1 MIELIK
7 FYEKIYQ
14 NPMIREPGNPK
25 RIDKPLRNA
34 EDIEKFVKKC
44 NGNKPAFMSI
54 YSYSEDYKVTYQPGA
69 DGKKSR
75 IAEYPQPIF
84 DRIIL
89 DFDID
94 KQDLLK
100 SEGYNSED
108 LRVKGEELLKEE
120 GKTINKPNCIK
131 RGKEYYLKEVKDK
144 DALAIKELTKGKK
157 VDERQ
162 DLIMNYYYQK
172 YTSSEYL
179 IEPYKEAIKVSEFI
193 QSQFQVKPLLFFSG
207 GHGYHLHIYFNQVD
221 IPNVDEVVKQF
232 GLKLKENLNLNTL
245 DDSVVKSVHQHLIR
259 IPLSRHQGT
268 KLYVTPFD
276 TNTSYFEVMDTALS
290 PNVDINVDEYVN
302 QDTRLLEDFLLSYS
316 EFVEKL
322 SKKIKPNN
330 LNYEYTLNGSLF
342 DLREP
347 FSRIYQEGQRN
358 LTAYP
363 LLHFFKGANIPK
375 EDAEEFI
382 RTLPGG
388 NGLDRNEQSWVDTA
402 YSTDKPYQDNMGH
415 LVNTIKRYSSNEDDA
430 KYIIGKFNEYFN
442 SSTNIPGEVE
452 LSPGLVQFHNN
463 QYYKDGIYNK
473 RWNKD
478 KESYDYIFKGNIL
491 LHELNTTYDILGEF
505 NPVVTIK
512 YTNTT
517 INKTLSIVDKSFSEI
532 SQRIH
537 KAQLIDTNI
546 QGIES
551 ILRKIS
557 IHSVNKDLGNGVIIT
572 ANEDLFMQGFF
583 YDENQDTIL
592 HNNEFNDI
600 QSSREDIQGA
610 IKLCNEL
617 ISNRGTAKPHDAT
630 VFRCMLWSPYGYAL
644 KQLGFNKSLYG
655 LVLWGVRDTNKTG
668 SCENYSYLYNKP
680 NVIRKDADTPSAFGS
695 RLGENTY
702 TLLVDEAWNLLS
714 NKDNEETL
722 KKAITNLTVRAVKN
736 KYDNDKVDEYPGLRI
751 PIYTM
756 NDNTPVIEKEEFKK
770 RHKVLYYDKSMKLP
784 KKQIKEFIKE
794 YKPESPD
801 SPLNQLKHLGKVF
814 ASKFEVY
821 LADKSNKLHD
831 LEELTVDILK
841 EIAEEYDTPFDT
853 AYYTIQEF
861 DTDEE
866 DLGAKIRDGLNKLF
880 FKNHK
885 TLYGYDGIAS
895 NDFEF
900 SAKYGE
906 FTWLDYQPTKK
917 RYLIH
922 VKEFEKEVSNI
933 TREYLQIEDIFDAL
947 DITLD
952 ESDNK
957 DGFKTYTKFKGK
969 TTYAVKIKEF
979 DLIFKMFKMDIYE
992 DGKVE
997 EALEQEEKVKARQE
1011 ELKKREQEFDKI
1023 VSAKVIK

>member
-1 MIELIK
+1 MIKLIN

-54 YSYSEDYKVTYQPGA
+54 YSYTEDYQRGL
-69 DGKKSR
+69 D
-75 IAEYPQPIF
+75 YPKPVF

-89 DFDID
+89 DFDIN
-94 KQDLLK
+94 KEELLK
-100 SEGYNSED
+100 SEGYTSED
-108 LRVKGEELLKEE
+108 IKLNGMD
-120 GKTINKPNCIK
+120 NC
-131 RGKEYYLKEVKDK
+131 LKEVKE
-144 DALAIKELTKGKK
+144 KEEKEIRSKTKGLKGNDK
-157 VDERQ
+157 Q
-162 DLIMNYYYQK
+162 DAIMKYYYNK
-172 YTSSEYL
+172 YTSNEYL
-179 IEPYKEAIKVSEFI
+179 KEPYNEALKVSKEI
-193 QSQFQVKPLLFFSG
+193 KNQFQIEPLLFFSG
-207 GHGYHLHIYFNQVD
+207 GKGIHLHILFNPVNID
-221 IPNVDEVVKQF
+221 NIDDVVEEF
-232 GLKLKENLNLNTL
+232 GKKLEEILNLKTL
-245 DDSVVKSVHQHLIR
+245 DASVIKSVHQHQIR
-259 IPLSRHQGT
+259 IPLSRHQTT
-268 KLYVTPFD
+268 KLYVTPFEAK
-276 TNTSYFEVMDTALS
+276 NSYLEMIDNAVNQTV
-290 PNVDINVDEYVN
+290 NIDIDKYVN
-302 QDTRLLEDFLLSYS
+302 QDTQLIEDFLYS
-316 EFVEKL
+316 FSEYVSNLKSEDKPQNVE
-322 SKKIKPNN
+322 
-330 LNYEYTLNGSLF
+330 YEYTLNGSLF
-342 DLREP
+342 DLQEAYG
-347 FSRIYQEGQRN
+347 RIYKEGQRN

-375 EDAEEFI
+375 EDAKEFI
-382 RTLPGG
+382 KGLPGS
-388 NGLDRNEQSWVDTA
+388 NGLDKNEQNWVDTA
-402 YSTDKPYQDNMGH
+402 YSTNKPYQDNMGH
-415 LVNTIKRYSSNEDDA
+415 LVNTIKRYASNENEA

-473 RWNKD
+473 QWNKD

-784 KKQIKEFIKE
+784 KKQIKEFIKK

-853 AYYTIQEF
+853 AYTTIQEF

-866 DLGAKIRDGLNKLF
+866 DLGSKIRDGLNKLF

-885 TLYGYDGIAS
+885 TLYGYDGITNA
-895 NDFEF
+895 DFEF
-900 SAKYGE
+900 SARYGE
-906 FTWLDYQPTKK
+906 FTWLDYQPTNE
-917 RYLIH
+917 RYVIH
-922 VKEFEKEVSNI
+922 VKEFEKEINNI
-933 TREYLQIEDIFDAL
+933 TREYIQIEDIFDAL
-947 DITLD
+947 DITLNLD
-952 ESDNK
+952 ENK
-957 DGFKTYTKFKGK
+957 QGFKTYTKFKGK
-969 TTYAVKIKEF
+969 TQYAVKIKEF
-979 DLIFKMFKMDIYE
+979 DLIFKMFKMDIF
-992 DGKVE
+992 E
-997 EALEQEEKVKARQE
+997 EGQVDKTLEQEAMIKQRQE
-1011 ELKKREQEFDKI
+1011 DTKKR
-1023 VSAKVIK
+1023 

>member
-1 MIELIK
+1 MTELIN

-54 YSYSEDYKVTYQPGA
+54 YSYTEDYQRGL
-69 DGKKSR
+69 D
-75 IAEYPQPIF
+75 YPKPVF

-89 DFDID
+89 DFDIN
-94 KQDLLK
+94 KEELLK
-100 SEGYNSED
+100 SEGYTSED
-108 LRVKGEELLKEE
+108 IKLKGMD
-120 GKTINKPNCIK
+120 NC
-131 RGKEYYLKEVKDK
+131 LKEVKE
-144 DALAIKELTKGKK
+144 KEEKEIRSKTKGLKGNDK
-157 VDERQ
+157 Q
-162 DLIMNYYYQK
+162 DAIMKYYYNK
-172 YTSSEYL
+172 YTSNEYL
-179 IEPYKEAIKVSEFI
+179 KEPYNEALKVSKEI
-193 QSQFQVKPLLFFSG
+193 KNQFQIEPLLFFSG
-207 GHGYHLHIYFNQVD
+207 GKGIHLHILFNPVNID
-221 IPNVDEVVKQF
+221 NIDDVVEEF
-232 GLKLKENLNLNTL
+232 GKKLEEILNLKTL
-245 DDSVVKSVHQHLIR
+245 DASVIKSVHQHQIR
-259 IPLSRHQGT
+259 IPLSRHQTT
-268 KLYVTPFD
+268 KLYVTPFEAK
-276 TNTSYFEVMDTALS
+276 NSYLEMIDNAVNQTV
-290 PNVDINVDEYVN
+290 NIDIDKYVN
-302 QDTRLLEDFLLSYS
+302 KDTQLIEDFLYS
-316 EFVEKL
+316 FSEYISNLKSEDKPQNVE
-322 SKKIKPNN
+322 
-330 LNYEYTLNGSLF
+330 YEYTLNGSLF
-342 DLREP
+342 DLQEAYG
-347 FSRIYQEGQRN
+347 RIYKEGQRN

-382 RTLPGG
+382 KGLPGS
-388 NGLDRNEQSWVDTA
+388 NGLDKNEQNWVDTA
-402 YSTDKPYQDNMGH
+402 YSTNKPYQDNMGH
-415 LVNTIKRYSSNEDDA
+415 LVNTIKRYASNEDEA
-430 KYIIGKFNEYFN
+430 KYIISKFNEYFN

-473 RWNKD
+473 QWNKD

-770 RHKVLYYDKSMKLP
+770 RHKVLYYDNSMKLP
-784 KKQIKEFIKE
+784 KKQIKEFIKK

-885 TLYGYDGIAS
+885 KFYGYDGIAS

-906 FTWLDYQPTKK
+906 FTWLDYQPTKEK
-917 RYLIH
+917 YLIH

>member
-1 MIELIK
+1 MIKLIN

-54 YSYSEDYKVTYQPGA
+54 YSYTEDYQRGL
-69 DGKKSR
+69 D
-75 IAEYPQPIF
+75 YPKPVF

-89 DFDID
+89 DFDIN
-94 KQDLLK
+94 KEELLK
-100 SEGYNSED
+100 SEGYTSED
-108 LRVKGEELLKEE
+108 IKLNGMD
-120 GKTINKPNCIK
+120 NC
-131 RGKEYYLKEVKDK
+131 LKEVKE
-144 DALAIKELTKGKK
+144 KEEKEIRSKTKGLKGNDK
-157 VDERQ
+157 Q
-162 DLIMNYYYQK
+162 DAIMKYYYNK
-172 YTSSEYL
+172 YTSNEYL
-179 IEPYKEAIKVSEFI
+179 KEPYNEALKVSKEI
-193 QSQFQVKPLLFFSG
+193 KNQFQIEPLLFFSG
-207 GHGYHLHIYFNQVD
+207 GKGIHLHILFNPVNIYNID
-221 IPNVDEVVKQF
+221 DVVEEF
-232 GLKLKENLNLNTL
+232 GKKLEEILNLKTL
-245 DDSVVKSVHQHLIR
+245 DASVIKSVHQHQIR
-259 IPLSRHQGT
+259 IPLSRHQTT
-268 KLYVTPFD
+268 KLYVTPFEAK
-276 TNTSYFEVMDTALS
+276 NSYLEMIDNAINQTV
-290 PNVDINVDEYVN
+290 NIDIDKYVN
-302 QDTRLLEDFLLSYS
+302 QDTQLIEDFLYS
-316 EFVEKL
+316 FSEYVSNLKSEDKPQNVE
-322 SKKIKPNN
+322 
-330 LNYEYTLNGSLF
+330 YEYTLNGSLF
-342 DLREP
+342 DLQEAYG
-347 FSRIYQEGQRN
+347 RIYKEGQRN

-382 RTLPGG
+382 KGLPGS
-388 NGLDRNEQSWVDTA
+388 NGLDKNEQNWVDTA
-402 YSTDKPYQDNMGH
+402 YSTNKPYQDNMGH
-415 LVNTIKRYSSNEDDA
+415 LVNTIKRYSSNEDEA
-430 KYIIGKFNEYFN
+430 KYIISKFNEYFN

-473 RWNKD
+473 QWNKD

-680 NVIRKDADTPSAFGS
+680 NVIRQDADTPSAFGS

-770 RHKVLYYDKSMKLP
+770 RHKVLYYDNSMKLP

-885 TLYGYDGIAS
+885 KFYGYDGIAS

-906 FTWLDYQPTKK
+906 FTWLDYQPTKEK
-917 RYLIH
+917 YLIH

>member
-1 MIELIK
+1 MIKLIN

-54 YSYSEDYKVTYQPGA
+54 YSYTEDYQRGL
-69 DGKKSR
+69 D
-75 IAEYPQPIF
+75 YPKPVF

-89 DFDID
+89 DFDIN
-94 KQDLLK
+94 KEELLK
-100 SEGYNSED
+100 SEGYTSED
-108 LRVKGEELLKEE
+108 IKLNGMD
-120 GKTINKPNCIK
+120 NC
-131 RGKEYYLKEVKDK
+131 LKEVKE
-144 DALAIKELTKGKK
+144 KEEKEIRSKTKGLKGNDK
-157 VDERQ
+157 Q
-162 DLIMNYYYQK
+162 DAIMKYYYNK
-172 YTSSEYL
+172 YTSNEYL
-179 IEPYKEAIKVSEFI
+179 KEPYNEALKVSKEI
-193 QSQFQVKPLLFFSG
+193 KNQFQIEPLLFFSG
-207 GHGYHLHIYFNQVD
+207 GKGIHLHILFNPVNIYNID
-221 IPNVDEVVKQF
+221 DVVEEF
-232 GLKLKENLNLNTL
+232 GKKLEEILNLKTL
-245 DDSVVKSVHQHLIR
+245 DASVIKSVHQHQIR
-259 IPLSRHQGT
+259 IPLSRHQTT
-268 KLYVTPFD
+268 KLYVTPFEAK
-276 TNTSYFEVMDTALS
+276 NSYLEMIDNAINQTV
-290 PNVDINVDEYVN
+290 NIDIDKYVN
-302 QDTRLLEDFLLSYS
+302 QDTQLIEDFLYS
-316 EFVEKL
+316 FSEYVSNLKSEDKPQNVE
-322 SKKIKPNN
+322 
-330 LNYEYTLNGSLF
+330 YEYTLNGSLF
-342 DLREP
+342 DLQEAYG
-347 FSRIYQEGQRN
+347 RIYKEGQRN

-382 RTLPGG
+382 KGLPGS
-388 NGLDRNEQSWVDTA
+388 NGLDKNEQNWVDTA
-402 YSTDKPYQDNMGH
+402 YSTNKPYQDNMGH
-415 LVNTIKRYSSNEDDA
+415 LVNTIKRYSSNEDEA
-430 KYIIGKFNEYFN
+430 KYIISKFNEYFN

-473 RWNKD
+473 QWNKD

-885 TLYGYDGIAS
+885 KFYGYDGIAS

-906 FTWLDYQPTKK
+906 FTWLDYQPTKEK
-917 RYLIH
+917 YLIH

>member
-1 MIELIK
+1 MIKLIN

-54 YSYSEDYKVTYQPGA
+54 YSYTEDYQRGLDYTKPV
-69 DGKKSR
+69 
-75 IAEYPQPIF
+75 F

-89 DFDID
+89 DFDIN
-94 KQDLLK
+94 KEELLK
-100 SEGYNSED
+100 SEGYTSED
-108 LRVKGEELLKEE
+108 IKLNGMD
-120 GKTINKPNCIK
+120 NC
-131 RGKEYYLKEVKDK
+131 LKEVKE
-144 DALAIKELTKGKK
+144 KEEKEIRSKTKGLKGNDK
-157 VDERQ
+157 Q
-162 DLIMNYYYQK
+162 DAIMKYYYNK
-172 YTSSEYL
+172 YTSNEYL
-179 IEPYKEAIKVSEFI
+179 KEPYNEALKVSKEI
-193 QSQFQVKPLLFFSG
+193 KNQFQIEPLLFFSG
-207 GHGYHLHIYFNQVD
+207 GKGIHLHILFNPVNIYNID
-221 IPNVDEVVKQF
+221 DVVEEF
-232 GLKLKENLNLNTL
+232 GKKLEEILNLKTL
-245 DDSVVKSVHQHLIR
+245 DASVIKSVHQHQIR
-259 IPLSRHQGT
+259 IPLSRHQTT
-268 KLYVTPFD
+268 KLYVTPFEAK
-276 TNTSYFEVMDTALS
+276 NSYLEMIDNAINQTV
-290 PNVDINVDEYVN
+290 NIDIDKYVN
-302 QDTRLLEDFLLSYS
+302 QDTQLIEDFLYS
-316 EFVEKL
+316 FSEYVSNLKSEDKPQNVE
-322 SKKIKPNN
+322 
-330 LNYEYTLNGSLF
+330 YEYTLNGSLF
-342 DLREP
+342 DLQEAYG
-347 FSRIYQEGQRN
+347 RIYKEGQRN

-382 RTLPGG
+382 KGLPGS
-388 NGLDRNEQSWVDTA
+388 NGLDKNEQNWVDTA
-402 YSTDKPYQDNMGH
+402 YSTNKPYQNNMGH
-415 LVNTIKRYSSNEDDA
+415 LVNTIKRYSSNEDEA
-430 KYIIGKFNEYFN
+430 KYIISKFNEYFN

-473 RWNKD
+473 QWNKD

-770 RHKVLYYDKSMKLP
+770 RHKVLYYDNSMKLP
-784 KKQIKEFIKE
+784 KKQIKEFIKK

-885 TLYGYDGIAS
+885 KFYGYDGIAS

-906 FTWLDYQPTKK
+906 FTWLDYQPTKEK
-917 RYLIH
+917 YLIH

>member
-1 MIELIK
+1 MIKLIN

-54 YSYSEDYKVTYQPGA
+54 YSYTEDYQRGL
-69 DGKKSR
+69 D
-75 IAEYPQPIF
+75 YPKPVF

-89 DFDID
+89 DFDIN
-94 KQDLLK
+94 KEELLK
-100 SEGYNSED
+100 SEGYTSED
-108 LRVKGEELLKEE
+108 IKLNGMD
-120 GKTINKPNCIK
+120 NC
-131 RGKEYYLKEVKDK
+131 LKEVKE
-144 DALAIKELTKGKK
+144 KEEKEIRSKTKGLKGNDK
-157 VDERQ
+157 Q
-162 DLIMNYYYQK
+162 DAIMKYYYNK
-172 YTSSEYL
+172 YTSNEYL
-179 IEPYKEAIKVSEFI
+179 KEPYNEALKVSKEI
-193 QSQFQVKPLLFFSG
+193 KNQFQIEPLLFFSG
-207 GHGYHLHIYFNQVD
+207 GKGIHLHILFNPVNID
-221 IPNVDEVVKQF
+221 NIDDVVEEF
-232 GLKLKENLNLNTL
+232 GKKLEEILNLKTL
-245 DDSVVKSVHQHLIR
+245 DASVIKSVHQHQIR
-259 IPLSRHQGT
+259 IPLSRHQTT
-268 KLYVTPFD
+268 KLYVTPFEAK
-276 TNTSYFEVMDTALS
+276 NSYLEMIDNAVNQTV
-290 PNVDINVDEYVN
+290 NIDIDKYVN
-302 QDTRLLEDFLLSYS
+302 QDTQLIEDFLYS
-316 EFVEKL
+316 FSEYVSNLKSEDKPQNVE
-322 SKKIKPNN
+322 
-330 LNYEYTLNGSLF
+330 YEYTLNGSLF
-342 DLREP
+342 DLQEAYG
-347 FSRIYQEGQRN
+347 RIYKEGQRN

-382 RTLPGG
+382 KGLPGS
-388 NGLDRNEQSWVDTA
+388 NGLDKNEQNWVDTA
-402 YSTDKPYQDNMGH
+402 YSTNKPYQDNMGH
-415 LVNTIKRYSSNEDDA
+415 LVNTIKRYASNEDEA

-473 RWNKD
+473 QWNKD

-770 RHKVLYYDKSMKLP
+770 RHKVLYYDNSMKLP
-784 KKQIKEFIKE
+784 KKQIKEFIKK

-853 AYYTIQEF
+853 AYTTIQEF

-866 DLGAKIRDGLNKLF
+866 DLGSKIRDGLNKLF

-885 TLYGYDGIAS
+885 TLYGYDGITNA
-895 NDFEF
+895 DFEF
-900 SAKYGE
+900 SARYGE
-906 FTWLDYQPTKK
+906 FTWLDYQPTNE
-917 RYLIH
+917 RYVIH
-922 VKEFEKEVSNI
+922 VKEFEKEINNI
-933 TREYLQIEDIFDAL
+933 TREYIQIEDIFDAL
-947 DITLD
+947 DITLNLD
-952 ESDNK
+952 ENK
-957 DGFKTYTKFKGK
+957 QGFKTYTKFKGK
-969 TTYAVKIKEF
+969 TQYAVKIKEF
-979 DLIFKMFKMDIYE
+979 DLIFKMFKMDIF
-992 DGKVE
+992 E
-997 EALEQEEKVKARQE
+997 EGQVDKTLEQEAMIKQRQE
-1011 ELKKREQEFDKI
+1011 DTKKR
-1023 VSAKVIK
+1023 

>member
-1 MIELIK
+1 MIKLIN

-54 YSYSEDYKVTYQPGA
+54 YSYTEDYQRGL
-69 DGKKSR
+69 D
-75 IAEYPQPIF
+75 YPKPVF

-89 DFDID
+89 DFDIN
-94 KQDLLK
+94 KEELLK
-100 SEGYNSED
+100 SEGYTSED
-108 LRVKGEELLKEE
+108 IKLKGMD
-120 GKTINKPNCIK
+120 NC
-131 RGKEYYLKEVKDK
+131 LKEVKE
-144 DALAIKELTKGKK
+144 KEEKEIRSKTKGLKGNDK
-157 VDERQ
+157 Q
-162 DLIMNYYYQK
+162 DAIMKYYYNK
-172 YTSSEYL
+172 YTSNEYL
-179 IEPYKEAIKVSEFI
+179 KEPYNEALKVSKEI
-193 QSQFQVKPLLFFSG
+193 KNQFQIEPLLFFSG
-207 GHGYHLHIYFNQVD
+207 GKGIHLHILFNPVNID
-221 IPNVDEVVKQF
+221 NIDDVVEEF
-232 GLKLKENLNLNTL
+232 GKKLEEILNLKTL
-245 DDSVVKSVHQHLIR
+245 DASVIKSVHQHQIR
-259 IPLSRHQGT
+259 IPLSRHQTT
-268 KLYVTPFD
+268 KLYVTPFEAK
-276 TNTSYFEVMDTALS
+276 NSYLEMIDNAVNQTV
-290 PNVDINVDEYVN
+290 NIDIDKYVN
-302 QDTRLLEDFLLSYS
+302 QDTQLIEDFLYS
-316 EFVEKL
+316 FSEYVSNLKSEDKPQNVE
-322 SKKIKPNN
+322 
-330 LNYEYTLNGSLF
+330 YEYTLNGSLF
-342 DLREP
+342 DLQEAYG
-347 FSRIYQEGQRN
+347 RIYKEGQRN

-382 RTLPGG
+382 KGLPGS
-388 NGLDRNEQSWVDTA
+388 NGLDKNEQNWVDTA
-402 YSTDKPYQDNMGH
+402 YSTNKPYQDNMGH
-415 LVNTIKRYSSNEDDA
+415 LVNTIKRYASNEDEA

-473 RWNKD
+473 QWNKD

-770 RHKVLYYDKSMKLP
+770 RHKVLYYNNSMKLP
-784 KKQIKEFIKE
+784 KKQIKEFIKK

-853 AYYTIQEF
+853 AYTTIQEF

-866 DLGAKIRDGLNKLF
+866 DLGSKIRDGLNKLF

-885 TLYGYDGIAS
+885 TLYGYDGITNA
-895 NDFEF
+895 DFEF
-900 SAKYGE
+900 SARYGE
-906 FTWLDYQPTKK
+906 FTWLDYQPTNE
-917 RYLIH
+917 RYVIH
-922 VKEFEKEVSNI
+922 VKEFEKEINNI
-933 TREYLQIEDIFDAL
+933 TREYIQIEDIFDAL
-947 DITLD
+947 DITLNLD
-952 ESDNK
+952 ENK
-957 DGFKTYTKFKGK
+957 QGFKTYTKFKGK
-969 TTYAVKIKEF
+969 TQYAVKIKEF
-979 DLIFKMFKMDIYE
+979 DLIFKMFKMDIF
-992 DGKVE
+992 E
-997 EALEQEEKVKARQE
+997 EGQVDKTLEQEAMIKQRQE
-1011 ELKKREQEFDKI
+1011 DTKKR
-1023 VSAKVIK
+1023 

>member
-1 MIELIK
+1 MTELIK

-54 YSYSEDYKVTYQPGA
+54 YSYTEDYQRGL
-69 DGKKSR
+69 D
-75 IAEYPQPIF
+75 YPKPVF

-89 DFDID
+89 DFDIN
-94 KQDLLK
+94 KEELLK
-100 SEGYNSED
+100 SEGYTSED
-108 LRVKGEELLKEE
+108 IKLKGMD
-120 GKTINKPNCIK
+120 NC
-131 RGKEYYLKEVKDK
+131 LKEVKE
-144 DALAIKELTKGKK
+144 KEEKEIRSKTKGLKGNDK
-157 VDERQ
+157 Q
-162 DLIMNYYYQK
+162 DAIMKYYYNK
-172 YTSSEYL
+172 YTSNEYL
-179 IEPYKEAIKVSEFI
+179 KEPYNEALKVSKEI
-193 QSQFQVKPLLFFSG
+193 KNQFQIEPLLFFSG
-207 GHGYHLHIYFNQVD
+207 GKGIHLHILFNPVNID
-221 IPNVDEVVKQF
+221 NIDDVVEEF
-232 GLKLKENLNLNTL
+232 GKKLEEILNLKTL
-245 DDSVVKSVHQHLIR
+245 DASVIKSVHQHQIR
-259 IPLSRHQGT
+259 IPLSRHQTT
-268 KLYVTPFD
+268 KLYVTPFEAK
-276 TNTSYFEVMDTALS
+276 NSYLEMIDNAVNQTV
-290 PNVDINVDEYVN
+290 NIDIDKYVN
-302 QDTRLLEDFLLSYS
+302 QDTQLIEDFLYS
-316 EFVEKL
+316 FSEYVSNLKSEDKPQNVE
-322 SKKIKPNN
+322 
-330 LNYEYTLNGSLF
+330 YEYTLNGSLF
-342 DLREP
+342 DLQEAYG
-347 FSRIYQEGQRN
+347 RIYKEGQRN

-382 RTLPGG
+382 KGLPGS
-388 NGLDRNEQSWVDTA
+388 NGLDKNEQNWVDTA
-402 YSTDKPYQDNMGH
+402 YSTNKPYQDNMGH
-415 LVNTIKRYSSNEDDA
+415 LVNTIKRYASNENEA

-473 RWNKD
+473 QWNKD

-770 RHKVLYYDKSMKLP
+770 RHKVLYYDNSMKLS
-784 KKQIKEFIKE
+784 KKQIKEFIKK

-895 NDFEF
+895 KDFEF

-906 FTWLDYQPTKK
+906 FTWLDYQPKK
-917 RYLIH
+917 ERYLIH

>member
-1 MIELIK
+1 MIKLIN

-54 YSYSEDYKVTYQPGA
+54 YSYTEDYQRGL
-69 DGKKSR
+69 D
-75 IAEYPQPIF
+75 YPKPVF

-89 DFDID
+89 DFDIN
-94 KQDLLK
+94 KEELLK
-100 SEGYNSED
+100 SEGYTSED
-108 LRVKGEELLKEE
+108 IKLNGMD
-120 GKTINKPNCIK
+120 NC
-131 RGKEYYLKEVKDK
+131 LKEVKE
-144 DALAIKELTKGKK
+144 KEEKEIRSKTKGLKGNDK
-157 VDERQ
+157 Q
-162 DLIMNYYYQK
+162 DAIMKYYYNK
-172 YTSSEYL
+172 YTSNEYL
-179 IEPYKEAIKVSEFI
+179 KEPYNEALKVSKEI
-193 QSQFQVKPLLFFSG
+193 KNQFQIEPLLFFSG
-207 GHGYHLHIYFNQVD
+207 GKGIHLHILFNPVNIYNID
-221 IPNVDEVVKQF
+221 DVVEEF
-232 GLKLKENLNLNTL
+232 GKKLEEILNLKTL
-245 DDSVVKSVHQHLIR
+245 DASVIKSVHQHQIR
-259 IPLSRHQGT
+259 IPLSRHQTT
-268 KLYVTPFD
+268 KLYVTPFEAK
-276 TNTSYFEVMDTALS
+276 NSYLEMIDNAINQTV
-290 PNVDINVDEYVN
+290 NIDIDKYVN
-302 QDTRLLEDFLLSYS
+302 QDTQLIEDFLYS
-316 EFVEKL
+316 FSEYVSNLKSEDKPQNVE
-322 SKKIKPNN
+322 
-330 LNYEYTLNGSLF
+330 YEYTLNGSLF
-342 DLREP
+342 DLQEAYG
-347 FSRIYQEGQRN
+347 RIYKEGQRN

-382 RTLPGG
+382 KGLPGS
-388 NGLDRNEQSWVDTA
+388 NGLDKNEQNWVDTA
-402 YSTDKPYQDNMGH
+402 YSTNKPYQDNMGH
-415 LVNTIKRYSSNEDDA
+415 LVNTIKRYSSNEDEA
-430 KYIIGKFNEYFN
+430 KYIISKFNEYFN

-473 RWNKD
+473 QWNKD

-784 KKQIKEFIKE
+784 KKQIKEFIKK

-885 TLYGYDGIAS
+885 KFYGYDGIAS

-906 FTWLDYQPTKK
+906 FTWLDYQPTKEK
-917 RYLIH
+917 YLIH

>member
-1 MIELIK
+1 MIKLIN

-54 YSYSEDYKVTYQPGA
+54 YSYTEDYQRGL
-69 DGKKSR
+69 D
-75 IAEYPQPIF
+75 YPKPVF

-89 DFDID
+89 DFDIN
-94 KQDLLK
+94 KEELLK
-100 SEGYNSED
+100 SEGYTSED
-108 LRVKGEELLKEE
+108 IKLNGMD
-120 GKTINKPNCIK
+120 NC
-131 RGKEYYLKEVKDK
+131 LKEVKE
-144 DALAIKELTKGKK
+144 KEEKEIRSKTKGLKGNDK
-157 VDERQ
+157 Q
-162 DLIMNYYYQK
+162 DAIMKYYYNK
-172 YTSSEYL
+172 YTSNEYL
-179 IEPYKEAIKVSEFI
+179 KEPYNEALKVSKEI
-193 QSQFQVKPLLFFSG
+193 KNQFQIEPLLFFSG
-207 GHGYHLHIYFNQVD
+207 GKGIHLHILFNPVNID
-221 IPNVDEVVKQF
+221 NIDDVVEEF
-232 GLKLKENLNLNTL
+232 GKKLEEILNLKTL
-245 DDSVVKSVHQHLIR
+245 DASVIKSVHQHQIR
-259 IPLSRHQGT
+259 IPLSRHQTT
-268 KLYVTPFD
+268 KLYVTPFEAK
-276 TNTSYFEVMDTALS
+276 NSYLEMIDNAVNQTV
-290 PNVDINVDEYVN
+290 NIDIDKYVN
-302 QDTRLLEDFLLSYS
+302 QDTQLIEDFLYS
-316 EFVEKL
+316 FSEYVSNLKSEDKPQNVE
-322 SKKIKPNN
+322 
-330 LNYEYTLNGSLF
+330 YEYTLNGSLF
-342 DLREP
+342 DLQEAYG
-347 FSRIYQEGQRN
+347 RIYKEGQRN

-382 RTLPGG
+382 KGLPGS
-388 NGLDRNEQSWVDTA
+388 NGLDKNEQNWVDTA
-402 YSTDKPYQDNMGH
+402 YSTNKPYQDNMGH
-415 LVNTIKRYSSNEDDA
+415 LVNTIKRYASNEDEA

-473 RWNKD
+473 QWNKD

-770 RHKVLYYDKSMKLP
+770 RHKVLYYNNSMKLP
-784 KKQIKEFIKE
+784 KKQIKEFIKK

-853 AYYTIQEF
+853 AYTTIQEF

-866 DLGAKIRDGLNKLF
+866 DLGSKIRDGLNKLF

-885 TLYGYDGIAS
+885 TLYGYDGITNA
-895 NDFEF
+895 DFEF
-900 SAKYGE
+900 SARYGE
-906 FTWLDYQPTKK
+906 FTWLDYQPTNE
-917 RYLIH
+917 RYVIH
-922 VKEFEKEVSNI
+922 VKEFEKEINNI
-933 TREYLQIEDIFDAL
+933 TREYIQIEDIFDAL
-947 DITLD
+947 DITLNLD
-952 ESDNK
+952 ENK
-957 DGFKTYTKFKGK
+957 QGFKTYTKFKGK
-969 TTYAVKIKEF
+969 TQYAVKIKEF
-979 DLIFKMFKMDIYE
+979 DLIFKMFKMDIF
-992 DGKVE
+992 E
-997 EALEQEEKVKARQE
+997 EGQVDKTLEQEAMIKQRQE
-1011 ELKKREQEFDKI
+1011 DTKKR
-1023 VSAKVIK
+1023 

>member
-1 MIELIK
+1 
-7 FYEKIYQ
+7 
-14 NPMIREPGNPK
+14 MIREPGNPQ
-25 RIDKPLRNA
+25 RIDTPLRSI
-34 EDIEKFVKKC
+34 EDVEDFVNKC
-44 NGNKPAFMSI
+44 KGNKPAFKSI
-54 YSYSEDYKVTYQPGA
+54 YSYSEDYKVTYQPGNNGN
-69 DGKKSR
+69 DTR

-94 KQDLLK
+94 KVELLK

-120 GKTINKPNCIK
+120 GKAVNRVSAIR
-131 RGKEYYLKEVKDK
+131 RGTKFYLDEVKDK
-144 DALAIKELTKGKK
+144 DALAVGSLTKGKK
-157 VDERQ
+157 VNERQ
-162 DLIMNYYYQK
+162 DIIMKYYYDK
-172 YTSSEYL
+172 YTSKEYL
-179 IEPYKEAIKVSEFI
+179 LQPYREAIKVSEFV

-207 GHGYHLHIYFNQVD
+207 GHGVHLHIYFNPVD
-221 IPNVDEVVKQF
+221 IDNVGEVVEQF
-232 GLKLKENLNLNTL
+232 GLKLEENLDLQTL
-245 DDSVVKSVHQHLIR
+245 DSSVIKSVHQHLIR
-259 IPLSRHQGT
+259 IPLSRHQDT

-276 TNTSYFEVMDTALS
+276 SKTSYFEVMDTALS

-302 QDTRLLEDFLLSYS
+302 QDTRLLEDFLYSYS
-316 EFVEKL
+316 EFVDKV
-322 SKKIKPNN
+322 KTKNKPNN

-342 DLREP
+342 DLVEP
-347 FSRIYQEGQRN
+347 FARIYQEGQRN

-363 LLHFFKGANIPK
+363 LLHFFKGASIPK

-388 NGLDRNEQSWVDTA
+388 NGLDKNEQSWVDTA

-415 LVNTIKRYSSNEDDA
+415 LVNTIKRYSSNEDEA
-430 KYIIGKFNEYFN
+430 KYIIAKFNEYFN

-452 LSPGLVQFHNN
+452 LSPGLVQFHDN

-473 RWNKD
+473 KWNKE
-478 KESYDYIFKGNIL
+478 KGSYDYLFKGNIL

-505 NPVVTIK
+505 NPVVSIK

-517 INKTLSIVDKSFSEI
+517 INKTLSIEDKSFSDI

-557 IHSVNKDLGNGVIIT
+557 IHSVNKDLGSEVTIT

-583 YDENQDTIL
+583 YDENQDKIL

-600 QSSREDIQGA
+600 QSSREDIQNA
-610 IKLCNEL
+610 IKLSNEL
-617 ISNRGTAKPHDAT
+617 ISNRGTAKSHDST

-680 NVIRKDADTPSAFGS
+680 NVIKQDADTPSAFGS

-714 NKDNEETL
+714 NKDNEEVI
-722 KKAITNLTVRAVKN
+722 KKAITNITVRAVKN
-736 KYDNDKVDEYPGLRI
+736 KYDSDKIDEYPGLRI

-756 NDNTPVIEKEEFKK
+756 NDNPPLIEKEEVKK
-770 RHKVLYYDKSMKLP
+770 RYRVLYYDNSMKLS
-784 KKQIKEFIKE
+784 KNQIKEFIKR

-801 SPLNQLKHLGKVF
+801 SPLNQLKHLGKLF

-821 LADKSNKLHD
+821 LADKSSKLHD
-831 LEELTVDILK
+831 LEALTVDILK

-853 AYYTIQEF
+853 AYYTIQEY
-861 DTDEE
+861 DADDE
-866 DLGAKIRDGLNKLF
+866 DLGATIGTGLNKLF
-880 FKNHK
+880 FKKHK
-885 TLYGYDGIAS
+885 TYGYDGINGA
-895 NDFEF
+895 DFEF

-906 FTWLDYQPTKK
+906 FTWLDYQPTNE
-917 RYLIH
+917 RYVIH

-952 ESDNK
+952 VEDNK
-957 DGFKTYTKFKGK
+957 NGFKTYTKFKGK

-992 DGKVE
+992 EGKVE
-997 EALEQEEKVKARQE
+997 EILEHEEKQKQRQR
-1011 ELKKREQEFDKI
+1011 ELKEREQEFDKI

>member
-1 MIELIK
+1 MKELIN

-54 YSYSEDYKVTYQPGA
+54 YSYTEDYQRGL
-69 DGKKSR
+69 D
-75 IAEYPQPIF
+75 YPKPVF

-89 DFDID
+89 DFDIN
-94 KQDLLK
+94 KEELLK
-100 SEGYNSED
+100 SEGYTSED
-108 LRVKGEELLKEE
+108 IKLNGMD
-120 GKTINKPNCIK
+120 NC
-131 RGKEYYLKEVKDK
+131 LKEVKE
-144 DALAIKELTKGKK
+144 KEEKEIRSKTKGLKGNDK
-157 VDERQ
+157 Q
-162 DLIMNYYYQK
+162 DAIMKYYYNK
-172 YTSSEYL
+172 YTSNEYL
-179 IEPYKEAIKVSEFI
+179 KEPYNEALKVSKEI
-193 QSQFQVKPLLFFSG
+193 KNQFQIEPLLFFSG
-207 GHGYHLHIYFNQVD
+207 GKGIHLHILFNPVNID
-221 IPNVDEVVKQF
+221 NIDDVVEEF
-232 GLKLKENLNLNTL
+232 GKKLEEILNLKTL
-245 DDSVVKSVHQHLIR
+245 DASVIKSVHQHQIR
-259 IPLSRHQGT
+259 IPLSRHQTT
-268 KLYVTPFD
+268 KLYVTPFEAK
-276 TNTSYFEVMDTALS
+276 NSYLEMIDNAVNQTV
-290 PNVDINVDEYVN
+290 NIDIDKYVN
-302 QDTRLLEDFLLSYS
+302 QDTQLIEDFLYS
-316 EFVEKL
+316 FSEYVSNLKSED
-322 SKKIKPNN
+322 KPQNIE
-330 LNYEYTLNGSLF
+330 YEYTLNGSLF
-342 DLREP
+342 DLQEAYG
-347 FSRIYQEGQRN
+347 RIYKEGQRN

-382 RTLPGG
+382 KGLPGS
-388 NGLDRNEQSWVDTA
+388 NGLDKNEQNWVDTA
-402 YSTDKPYQDNMGH
+402 YSTNKPYQDNMGH
-415 LVNTIKRYSSNEDDA
+415 LVNTIKRYASNEEEA

-473 RWNKD
+473 QWNKD

-680 NVIRKDADTPSAFGS
+680 NVIMQNADTPSAFGS

-770 RHKVLYYDKSMKLP
+770 RHKVLYYDNSMKLS

-895 NDFEF
+895 SDFEC

-917 RYLIH
+917 KYLIH

-947 DITLD
+947 DITLN

>member
-54 YSYSEDYKVTYQPGA
+54 YSYTEDYQRGL
-69 DGKKSR
+69 D
-75 IAEYPQPIF
+75 YPKPVF

-89 DFDID
+89 DFDIN
-94 KQDLLK
+94 KEELLK
-100 SEGYNSED
+100 SEGYTSED
-108 LRVKGEELLKEE
+108 IKLNGMD
-120 GKTINKPNCIK
+120 NC
-131 RGKEYYLKEVKDK
+131 LKEVKE
-144 DALAIKELTKGKK
+144 KEEKEIRSKTKGLKGNDK
-157 VDERQ
+157 Q
-162 DLIMNYYYQK
+162 DAIMKYYYNK
-172 YTSSEYL
+172 YTSNEYL
-179 IEPYKEAIKVSEFI
+179 KEPYNEALKVSKEI
-193 QSQFQVKPLLFFSG
+193 KNQFQIEPLLFFSG
-207 GHGYHLHIYFNQVD
+207 GKGIHLHILFNPVNID
-221 IPNVDEVVKQF
+221 NIDDVVEEF
-232 GLKLKENLNLNTL
+232 GKKLEEILNLKTL
-245 DDSVVKSVHQHLIR
+245 DASVIKSVHQHQIR
-259 IPLSRHQGT
+259 IPLSRHQTT
-268 KLYVTPFD
+268 KLYVTPFEAK
-276 TNTSYFEVMDTALS
+276 NSYLEMIDNAVNQTV
-290 PNVDINVDEYVN
+290 NIDIDKYVN
-302 QDTRLLEDFLLSYS
+302 QDTQLIEDFLYS
-316 EFVEKL
+316 FSEYVSNLKSEDKPQNVE
-322 SKKIKPNN
+322 
-330 LNYEYTLNGSLF
+330 YEYTLNGSLF
-342 DLREP
+342 DLQEAYG
-347 FSRIYQEGQRN
+347 RIYKEGQRN

-382 RTLPGG
+382 KGLPGS
-388 NGLDRNEQSWVDTA
+388 NGLDKNEQNWVDTA
-402 YSTDKPYQDNMGH
+402 YSTNKPYQDNMGH
-415 LVNTIKRYSSNEDDA
+415 LVNTIKRYASNENEA

-473 RWNKD
+473 QWNKD

-880 FKNHK
+880 FKKHK
-885 TLYGYDGIAS
+885 KLYGYDGITER
-895 NDFEF
+895 DFEY
-900 SAKYGE
+900 SARYGE
-906 FTWLDYQPTKK
+906 FTWLDYQPKK
-917 RYLIH
+917 EKYLIN
-922 VKEFEKEVSNI
+922 VKEFEKEVSKI
-933 TREYLQIEDIFDAL
+933 TGEYLEIDDIFDEL
-947 DITLD
+947 DILLD
-952 ESDNK
+952 LEENK
-957 DGFKTYTKFKGK
+957 KGFKTYAKFKGRSV
-969 TTYAVKIKEF
+969 YAVKIKEF
-979 DLIFKMFKMDIYE
+979 DLIFKMFNIDIYE
-992 DGKVE
+992 DGQVE
-997 EALEQEEKVKARQE
+997 KTLEIEAKQ
-1011 ELKKREQEFDKI
+1011 RENE
-1023 VSAKVIK
+1023 

>member
-14 NPMIREPGNPK
+14 NPMIREPGNPQ
-25 RIDKPLRNA
+25 RIDTPLRSI
-34 EDIEKFVKKC
+34 EDVEDFVNECK
-44 NGNKPAFMSI
+44 GNKPAFMSI

-702 TLLVDEAWNLLS
+702 TLLVD
-714 NKDNEETL
+714 
-722 KKAITNLTVRAVKN
+722 
-736 KYDNDKVDEYPGLRI
+736 
-751 PIYTM
+751 
-756 NDNTPVIEKEEFKK
+756 
-770 RHKVLYYDKSMKLP
+770 
-784 KKQIKEFIKE
+784 
-794 YKPESPD
+794 
-801 SPLNQLKHLGKVF
+801 
-814 ASKFEVY
+814 
-821 LADKSNKLHD
+821 
-831 LEELTVDILK
+831 
-841 EIAEEYDTPFDT
+841 
-853 AYYTIQEF
+853 
-861 DTDEE
+861 
-866 DLGAKIRDGLNKLF
+866 
-880 FKNHK
+880 
-885 TLYGYDGIAS
+885 
-895 NDFEF
+895 
-900 SAKYGE
+900 
-906 FTWLDYQPTKK
+906 
-917 RYLIH
+917 
-922 VKEFEKEVSNI
+922 
-933 TREYLQIEDIFDAL
+933 
-947 DITLD
+947 
-952 ESDNK
+952 
-957 DGFKTYTKFKGK
+957 
-969 TTYAVKIKEF
+969 
-979 DLIFKMFKMDIYE
+979 
-992 DGKVE
+992 VE
-997 EALEQEEKVKARQE
+997 RSL
-1011 ELKKREQEFDKI
+1011 
-1023 VSAKVIK
+1023 

>member
-1 MIELIK
+1 MTELIN

-54 YSYSEDYKVTYQPGA
+54 YSYTEDYQRGL
-69 DGKKSR
+69 D
-75 IAEYPQPIF
+75 YPKPVF

-89 DFDID
+89 DFDIN
-94 KQDLLK
+94 KEELLK
-100 SEGYNSED
+100 SEGYTSED
-108 LRVKGEELLKEE
+108 IKLKGMD
-120 GKTINKPNCIK
+120 NC
-131 RGKEYYLKEVKDK
+131 LKEVKE
-144 DALAIKELTKGKK
+144 KEEKEIRSKTKGLKGNDK
-157 VDERQ
+157 Q
-162 DLIMNYYYQK
+162 DAIMKYYYNK
-172 YTSSEYL
+172 YTSNEYL
-179 IEPYKEAIKVSEFI
+179 KEPYNEALKVSKEI
-193 QSQFQVKPLLFFSG
+193 KNQFQIEPLLFFSG
-207 GHGYHLHIYFNQVD
+207 GKGIHLHILFNPVNID
-221 IPNVDEVVKQF
+221 NIDDVVEEF
-232 GLKLKENLNLNTL
+232 GKKLEEILNLKTL
-245 DDSVVKSVHQHLIR
+245 DASVIKSVHQHQIR
-259 IPLSRHQGT
+259 IPLSRHQTT
-268 KLYVTPFD
+268 KLYVTPFEAK
-276 TNTSYFEVMDTALS
+276 NSYLEMIDNAVNQTV
-290 PNVDINVDEYVN
+290 NIDIDKYVN
-302 QDTRLLEDFLLSYS
+302 KDTQLIEDFLYS
-316 EFVEKL
+316 FSEYISNLKSEDKPQNVE
-322 SKKIKPNN
+322 
-330 LNYEYTLNGSLF
+330 YEYTLNGSLF
-342 DLREP
+342 DLQEAYG
-347 FSRIYQEGQRN
+347 RIYKEGQRN

-382 RTLPGG
+382 KGLPGS
-388 NGLDRNEQSWVDTA
+388 NGLDKNEQNWVDTA
-402 YSTDKPYQDNMGH
+402 YSTNKPYQDNMGH
-415 LVNTIKRYSSNEDDA
+415 LVNTIKRYASNEDEA
-430 KYIIGKFNEYFN
+430 KYIISKFNEYFN

-473 RWNKD
+473 QWNKD

-617 ISNRGTAKPHDAT
+617 ISNRGAAKPHDAT

-770 RHKVLYYDKSMKLP
+770 RHKVLYYDNSMKLP
-784 KKQIKEFIKE
+784 KKQIKEFIKK

-885 TLYGYDGIAS
+885 KFYGYDGIAS

-906 FTWLDYQPTKK
+906 FTWLDYQPTKEK
-917 RYLIH
+917 YLIH

>member
-1 MIELIK
+1 MIKLIN

-54 YSYSEDYKVTYQPGA
+54 YSYTEDYQRGL
-69 DGKKSR
+69 D
-75 IAEYPQPIF
+75 YPKPVF

-89 DFDID
+89 DFDIN
-94 KQDLLK
+94 KEELLK
-100 SEGYNSED
+100 SEGYTSED
-108 LRVKGEELLKEE
+108 IKLNGMD
-120 GKTINKPNCIK
+120 NC
-131 RGKEYYLKEVKDK
+131 LKEVKE
-144 DALAIKELTKGKK
+144 KEEKEIRSKTKGLKGNDK
-157 VDERQ
+157 Q
-162 DLIMNYYYQK
+162 DAIMKYYYNK
-172 YTSSEYL
+172 YTSNEYL
-179 IEPYKEAIKVSEFI
+179 KEPYNEALKVSKEI
-193 QSQFQVKPLLFFSG
+193 KNQFQIEPLLFFSG
-207 GHGYHLHIYFNQVD
+207 GKGIHLHILFNPVNID
-221 IPNVDEVVKQF
+221 NIDDVVEEF
-232 GLKLKENLNLNTL
+232 GKKLEEILNLKTL
-245 DDSVVKSVHQHLIR
+245 DASVIKSVHQHQIR
-259 IPLSRHQGT
+259 IPLSRHQTT
-268 KLYVTPFD
+268 KLYVTPFEAK
-276 TNTSYFEVMDTALS
+276 NSYLEMIDNAVNQTV
-290 PNVDINVDEYVN
+290 NIDIDKYVN
-302 QDTRLLEDFLLSYS
+302 QDTQLIEDFLCSFS
-316 EFVEKL
+316 EYVSNLKSEDKPQNVE
-322 SKKIKPNN
+322 
-330 LNYEYTLNGSLF
+330 YEYTLNGSLF
-342 DLREP
+342 DLQEAYG
-347 FSRIYQEGQRN
+347 RIYKEGQRN

-382 RTLPGG
+382 KGLPGS
-388 NGLDRNEQSWVDTA
+388 NGLDKNEQNWVDTA
-402 YSTDKPYQDNMGH
+402 YSTNKPYQDNMGH
-415 LVNTIKRYSSNEDDA
+415 LVNTIKRYSSNEDEA
-430 KYIIGKFNEYFN
+430 KYIISKFNEYFN

-473 RWNKD
+473 QWNKD

-592 HNNEFNDI
+592 HNNEFKDI

-680 NVIRKDADTPSAFGS
+680 NVIRQDADTPSAFGS

-770 RHKVLYYDKSMKLP
+770 RHKVLYYDNSMKLS

-885 TLYGYDGIAS
+885 KFYGYDGIAS

-906 FTWLDYQPTKK
+906 FTWLDYQPTKEK
-917 RYLIH
+917 YLIH